1 MIELVAIGDEVL
13 HGYTVNANASFIAKT
28 LLEHGF
34 VSVRHTVVGDD
45 EKAVSQVLQEA
56 LARSSIV
63 ITTGGLGPTCDDWT
77 RKIVADLFRVALVE
91 PEGLR
96 EKLISRFGKNFPTLE
111 DQVLQVK
118 GAHLFENRLGTASG
132 FTLNNVICLPGV
144 PQEMKA
150 MLVEEVIPY
159 LKATLPLVKR
169 LFVEPIHFH
178 TLKEPEVDAV
188 LRLMQQKVP
197 EVTYGIYP
205 GYSTLTVHLCAYAA
219 NEEEKKR
226 LFQPAKKLL
235 LEQFGA
241 FVYISNQ
248 GKLTE
253 AVHTRLLEKGL
264 TLSLAESCTGGAL
277 SASFVQYPDASQYLQ
292 GSIVSYSNKSK
303 QELLGV
309 DPELFKTVGAVS
321 TEVTEMMALAAK
333 KKFSTDIAIAVS
345 GILGPGGATAT
356 KPVGTVSA
364 TIVCANQQ
372 VHSWTMHFVGNRSS
386 ILEQTIQAIHAH
398 LLSLLT

>member
-1 MIELVAIGDEVL
+1 M
-13 HGYTVNANASFIAKT
+13 
-28 LLEHGF
+28 
-34 VSVRHTVVGDD
+34 
-45 EKAVSQVLQEA
+45 LQDA

-241 FVYISNQ
+241 FV
-248 GKLTE
+248 
-253 AVHTRLLEKGL
+253 
-264 TLSLAESCTGGAL
+264 
-277 SASFVQYPDASQYLQ
+277 
-292 GSIVSYSNKSK
+292 
-303 QELLGV
+303 
-309 DPELFKTVGAVS
+309 
-321 TEVTEMMALAAK
+321 
-333 KKFSTDIAIAVS
+333 
-345 GILGPGGATAT
+345 
-356 KPVGTVSA
+356 
-364 TIVCANQQ
+364 
-372 VHSWTMHFVGNRSS
+372 
-386 ILEQTIQAIHAH
+386 
-398 LLSLLT
+398 